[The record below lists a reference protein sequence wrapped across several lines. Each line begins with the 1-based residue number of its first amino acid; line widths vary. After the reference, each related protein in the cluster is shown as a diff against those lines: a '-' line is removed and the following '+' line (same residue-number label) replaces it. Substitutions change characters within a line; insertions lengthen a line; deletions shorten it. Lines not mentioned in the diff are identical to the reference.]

1 MGAEATSR
9 QWRTMSVSTGIA
21 GLASI
26 ALVAGSQALVQVGG
40 GEPAFDAPADE
51 ILSFFEARNDTLY
64 AAGSFLG
71 LIAALAL
78 LWFFAG
84 LSAVLRAVEGEP
96 AWRSVVA
103 LASGIVVVV
112 PVMSPGW
119 DLAGFRVD
127 DGVDAQLA
135 RLAFDQGNLGFA
147 NAWLGLASFMAAAA
161 WIILASRA
169 LPGWLGWWAVA
180 AAVGFL
186 VGRAL
191 WTTPIW
197 LIPYALFWV
206 WVIVVCV
213 QLLRGRWRSEPSQGR
228 FDRLGRGME

>member
-1 MGAEATSR
+1 MGPDATNT
-9 QWRTMSVSTGIA
+9 RTLPVATGIA
-21 GLASI
+21 GLAGLL
-26 ALVAGSQALVQVGG
+26 LVAGSQALVQVGG

-71 LIAALAL
+71 VLAALAL

-84 LSAVLRAVEGEP
+84 FSVVLRAAEEQP
-96 AWRSVVA
+96 AWRWVVA

-147 NAWLGLASFMAAAA
+147 NAWLGLASFLAAAA
-161 WIILASRA
+161 WIILASRS
-169 LPGWLGWWAVA
+169 LPSWLGWWAAVA
-180 AAVGFL
+180 ALGFL
-186 VGRAL
+186 AGRAF

-206 WVIVVCV
+206 WVVVVSV
-213 QLLRGRWRSEPSQGR
+213 QLLRGRWRSAPSQGQ
-228 FDRLGRGME
+228 FDHLGRGTD